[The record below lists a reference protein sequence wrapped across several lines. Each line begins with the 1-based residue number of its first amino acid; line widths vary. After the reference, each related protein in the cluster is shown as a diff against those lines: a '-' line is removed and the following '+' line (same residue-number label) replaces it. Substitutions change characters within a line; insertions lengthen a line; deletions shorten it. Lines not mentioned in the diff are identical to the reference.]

1 MVEEKIG
8 NILKESKLVP
18 ANINEFA
25 EWKRS
30 LGQKIIYKNGIYW
43 EELRAGFFQPIH
55 LLMRLNKSQIK
66 TPAPLYWG
74 IRSGL
79 NEEEKNDAN
88 GSILYHTFPDFKT
101 FGFHSFS
108 KNRRK
113 NIRKCFNTAEI
124 IEVRDGQL
132 LKDQGYD
139 VVYSSLSRTR
149 HRKIP
154 QRDAYLKGCTA
165 YINNGDN
172 SRMVLAGL
180 VNGKLGGY
188 LEICSVEGIVYV
200 QTLFM
205 ATDAMKYCISA
216 GLFYTIYMIC
226 QKSESVTEMAIGQP
240 VTDDDNLNVFKKSM
254 GQIVKSIPAWYKII
268 FPIKPILKLKYP
280 DKYYRLTGQQ

>member
-1 MVEEKIG
+1 MVEEKIDI
-8 NILKESKLVP
+8 ILKASKLVP
-18 ANINEFA
+18 AKTNEFA

-30 LGQKIIYKNGIYW
+30 LGQKIFYKNGIYW
-43 EELRAGFFQPIH
+43 EELKTGFFQPIH
-55 LLMRLNKSQIK
+55 LLMRLNKSQF
-66 TPAPLYWG
+66 TPPSPLYWG
-74 IRSGL
+74 TRYGL
-79 NEEEKNDAN
+79 IEEEKNDAN

-101 FGFHSFS
+101 IGLHSFS

-124 IEVRDGQL
+124 IEIRDGQF

-139 VVYSSLSRTR
+139 VVYSSLCRTR

-165 YINNGDN
+165 YVNNGDN

-180 VNGKLGGY
+180 VDGKLGGY
-188 LEICSVEGIVYV
+188 LEICSVGGIVYV
-200 QTLFM
+200 QTLYM
-205 ATDAMKYCISA
+205 ATEAMKYCICS
-216 GLFYTIYMIC
+216 GLFYTVYMIC
-226 QKSESVTEMAIGQP
+226 QKSETVTEIVFGQP

-254 GQIVKSIPAWYKII
+254 GQIIKSIPARYKII